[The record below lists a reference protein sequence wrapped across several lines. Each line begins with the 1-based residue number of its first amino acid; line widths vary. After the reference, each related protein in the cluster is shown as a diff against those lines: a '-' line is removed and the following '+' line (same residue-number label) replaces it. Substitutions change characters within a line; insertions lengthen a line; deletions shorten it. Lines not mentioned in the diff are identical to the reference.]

1 MNKSQILTSHINSL
15 KLLIVNLVLL
25 PITIYKESIIQL
37 SKKEDNTDSEFI
49 VLNWLL
55 KCYNA
60 MIVLSYTIGLIV
72 VLLCLTKAID
82 NGYPVWQQNYDYGG
96 SPVAGYYDYE
106 EYTYYSGDYNYTE
119 EEFYA
124 EQRRYE
130 ASVNKQHFQVDA
142 FLILLLLIYCSPLFI
157 SLFKELFSLVIVQN
171 RRLKNIEENTK
182 KQ

>member
-15 KLLIVNLVLL
+15 KLLIVNLVVL

-72 VLLCLTKAID
+72 V
-82 NGYPVWQQNYDYGG
+82 
-96 SPVAGYYDYE
+96 
-106 EYTYYSGDYNYTE
+106 
-119 EEFYA
+119 
-124 EQRRYE
+124 
-130 ASVNKQHFQVDA
+130 
-142 FLILLLLIYCSPLFI
+142 FL
-157 SLFKELFSLVIVQN
+157 
-171 RRLKNIEENTK
+171 
-182 KQ
+182 